1 MERTGYEDSS
11 QTLDAVFAALAD
23 PTRRAILTRLATG
36 DAPVKDLA
44 APFDI
49 SQPAVSKH
57 LKILERAGLI
67 ERGIDKTRR
76 PARLNPEPMA
86 EAVRWLEAVR
96 EFWSSSFDQLD
107 GLLQSM
113 KDSEEGNPK

>member
-1 MERTGYEDSS
+1 MEPIGYEISN
-11 QTLDAVFAALAD
+11 QALDAVFAALAD
-23 PTRRAILTRLATG
+23 PTRRAILTRLVAG
-36 DAPVKDLA
+36 DATVKELA

-67 ERGIDKTRR
+67 ERGVDKTRR
-76 PARLNPEPMA
+76 PSHLNPEPLA
-86 EAVRWLEAVR
+86 EAVKWLEAFR
-96 EFWSSSFDQLD
+96 QFWSSSFDQLD
-107 GLLQSM
+107 ELLQSM